1 MLEFLKNLAN
11 RAYTENGAVTECTD
25 GYFTAAP
32 EEADLDAWL
41 SGEWLEAETQF
52 TQMTIEKNE
61 ARGWNV
67 EIAAPMT
74 HGAYIFK
81 TTIYYDCDVNGF
93 VYDKGKFWDVPI
105 TDTDEAVELGE
116 AKLAGTTGVF
126 AFVEDDQ
133 EVYLT
138 WYDDHDPE
146 TEVVFERA
154 ADGAE

>member
-1 MLEFLKNLAN
+1 MKRIIAMLLIAVLTLCCVPAMAEA
-11 RAYTENGAVTECTD
+11 TETDAALIGDWETED
-25 GYFTAAP
+25 
-32 EEADLDAWL
+32 
-41 SGEWLEAETQF
+41 QF
-52 TQMTIEKNE
+52 SRMTIEKNPGGE
-61 ARGWNV
+61 DWDV
-67 EIAAPMT
+67 EIASPLT

-105 TDTDEAVELGE
+105 TDSDEAVELGE

-126 AFVEDDQ
+126 TFVEDDQ